1 MSALF
6 SNYKQRSRI
15 LKVFTNPD
23 LRIQD
28 HDAPAVRVS
37 PRSCLGLGTS
47 AKRGVDVC
55 LAVVMLTLLAPF
67 FLLIAIRIKQDSP
80 GPVFYRGPRMGK
92 GGKVFGILKFRTM
105 YECPES
111 YAGPRITAHDDQR
124 MTALGRRLRDT
135 KLNELPQLWNVLVG
149 EMSFVGP
156 RPEDPQLAEAMP
168 PDVRQE
174 ILSVRP
180 GITSPASVL
189 FRDEEK
195 LFTSGKLMD
204 LYMGSIMPSKLRLD
218 QLYVRH
224 HSLLMDL
231 DTLFWTLLVLPVRL
245 RANPGEENLFLGPF
259 ELFMRRFA
267 NWFMID
273 TVVMLLAMAVTGVVW
288 RSFVVLDVGLWPAVW
303 IAVGAALLNSV
314 MGVMIGVN
322 ATAWSRAGFMEA
334 LDLIPALLVTTATAV
349 VANAFL
355 FGSQPLLPQPL
366 IITAAALAFGGF
378 VAVRYRTR
386 LAQALASRWIKGRDV
401 ACLGQERVLIV
412 GAGECGQVMALWL
425 RSGRVSK
432 AFRVV
437 GFVDDDLN
445 KTNTR
450 IAGVKVLGKCDHITA
465 LVEQHD
471 IGVILFSI
479 HSLPDEER
487 ARLMVLCSQTQAR
500 VVTAPNVPADLWGG
514 AGEYDV
520 QQASMTGRKAGLP
533 VAEQPPIPRDKVAAW
548 LSELGTMTRAGN
560 LAELWSKIDSLQT
573 QLAGKQPPAGAGAD
587 PALFNEPT
595 LLVNQRRQPGKKGA
609 RVLIVDDSALIR
621 ERLVAQLQQLEGIE
635 IVGQAETAEQA
646 ISALRQ
652 LKPDAMTLDLR
663 LPDGNGL
670 NVLRLIQS
678 EHLPTAVIVFT
689 SYPHPQYEKRA
700 QAAGAYAFL
709 NKARDFAKISD
720 LLGTLMEGGQ
730 GTVSQVAS

>member
-1 MSALF
+1 MPALY

-15 LKVFTNPD
+15 LKVFASPD
-23 LRIQD
+23 LRVPG
-28 HDAPAVRVS
+28 HDAPAVHVT
-37 PRSCLGLGTS
+37 PRPYLRLGTS

-55 LAVVMLTLLAPF
+55 LSVVMLTLLAPF

-124 MTALGRRLRDT
+124 MTALGRHLRDT

-180 GITSPASVL
+180 GITSPASVI
-189 FRDEEK
+189 FRDEEM

-204 LYMGSIMPSKLRLD
+204 MYMGSIMPSKLRLD

-245 RANPGEENLFLGPF
+245 RANPGEEDLFLGPF
-259 ELFMRRFA
+259 ELFVRRFA

-273 TVVMLLAMAVTGVVW
+273 TVVMLFAIAVTGVVW

-322 ATAWSRAGFMEA
+322 TTAWSRAGFTEA

-355 FGSQPLLPQPL
+355 FGPQPLLPQPL
-366 IITAAALAFGGF
+366 IITAAALAFGCF

-386 LAQALASRWIKGRDV
+386 LVQALASRWIKGGGV

-445 KTNTR
+445 KKNTC
-450 IAGVKVLGKCDHITA
+450 IAGVKVQGKCEHITA
-465 LVEQHD
+465 LVKQHD

-479 HSLPDEER
+479 HNIPDEER
-487 ARLMVLCSQTQAR
+487 ARMLALCAQTQAR

-514 AGEYDV
+514 EGEYDV
-520 QQASMTGRKAGLP
+520 QQAAVTGRNSGLLA
-533 VAEQPPIPRDKVAAW
+533 VEQPPIPHDEVAAW
-548 LSELGTMTRAGN
+548 LSELGTMTRTGN
-560 LAELWSKIDSLQT
+560 LSELWTKIDSLQA
-573 QLAGKQPPAGAGAD
+573 QLAGKQPPAGTGAD
-587 PALFNEPT
+587 PSLFNEPT
-595 LLVNQRRQPGKKGA
+595 LLVDERRRLGKKGV

-720 LLGTLMEGGQ
+720 LLRTLMAGGH
-730 GTVSQVAS
+730 GTVSQVAP